1 MNQESLLKLLCLFL
15 DKQKI
20 RIHTQDLELISLPSK
35 SPFWPSIWRSLRES
49 VLNLDGNLID
59 GGFVAARVG

>member
-1 MNQESLLKLLCLFL
+1 MDCLDRRKESLLKLLCLFL

-20 RIHTQDLELISLPSK
+20 RIHTQDLELISLSAK

-49 VLNLDGNLID
+49 VLNLDG
-59 GGFVAARVG
+59 GFV